1 MASCEDVVV
10 DVVERSYNGVL
21 YRVTI
26 TEHRQVM
33 PWGTEPCCFSTAKW
47 ERLGR
52 TQMQLFDD

>member
-1 MASCEDVVV
+1 V